1 MITRLR
7 VKQKAFDVA
16 EIATAPVP
24 ELAEG
29 QVLARVERFAL
40 TANNITYAV
49 AGDMIGYWKFFPEDE
64 AEWGM
69 VPVWGFAVVE
79 ASAHADVPVGTRF
92 YGYLPMAS
100 HVVLTPSRVSPR
112 GFAEASPHRAELP
125 AVYNQY
131 QRTNDDPAA
140 LAEVS
145 DLRCLLFPLL
155 FTGYVIGDLLA
166 DNQGYGAKQVLIGS
180 ASSKTGIGAA
190 HHVKTLAEGPVE
202 LVGLTSPGNVGFCEG
217 LGVYDRVV
225 AYGDA
230 TTLDAAAPTV
240 FIDMAGDGGLTTRLH
255 QHFGA
260 NMKASIGVGLTH
272 WQSRVGQAGR
282 PPEGLPGAKP
292 EFFFAPAQMAKR
304 QAEWGPGVL
313 EKRMLEANLA
323 FLPVMAAHLHIEKG
337 KGAEAVAAAYAA
349 MVSGRTA
356 PDVGVVLS
364 FG

>member
-24 ELAEG
+24 ELNEG

-64 AEWGM
+64 PEWGM

-79 ASAHADVPVGTRF
+79 DSRHPDVPVGTRV

-100 HVVLTPSRVSPR
+100 HVVLTPGRVSPR
-112 GFAEASPHRAELP
+112 GFADVSAHRAELP

-131 QRTNDDPAA
+131 QRTNDEAA
-140 LAEVS
+140 ELAAVA
-145 DLRCLLFPLL
+145 DWRCLLFPLL
-155 FTGYVIGDLLA
+155 FTGYVIGDYLA
-166 DNQGYGAKQVLIGS
+166 DKDGFGAAQVLIGS
-180 ASSKTGIGAA
+180 ASSKTGIGTA
-190 HHVKTLAEGPVE
+190 HHVKALAEGPVE
-202 LVGLTSPGNVGFCEG
+202 LVGLTSAGNVAFCEG
-217 LGVYDRVV
+217 LGVYDRVI

-230 TTLDAAAPTV
+230 ETLDATVPAV
-240 FIDMAGDGGLTTRLH
+240 FIDMAGDGGLTKRLH
-255 QHFGA
+255 EHFGE
-260 NMKASIGVGLTH
+260 NMRASIGVGLTH
-272 WQSRVGQAGR
+272 WQAGR

-304 QAEWGPGVL
+304 HAEWGPGVL
-313 EKRMLEANLA
+313 DKRMLEANLA
-323 FLPVMAAHLHIEKG
+323 FLPVMAEHLRIERG
-337 KGAEAVAAAYAA
+337 EGAEAVAAAYAA
-349 MVSGRTA
+349 MVRGRTPA
-356 PDVGVVLS
+356 DVGVVLS
-364 FG
+364 FA

>member
-1 MITRLR
+1 MITRLK
-7 VKQKAFDVA
+7 VKQKAFDTA

-29 QVLARVERFAL
+29 QVLARIERFAL

-49 AGDMIGYWKFFPEDE
+49 AGDMIGYWKFFPEDD

-79 ASAHADVPVGTRF
+79 ESRHPDVPVGTRV

-100 HVVLTPSRVSPR
+100 HVVLTPSRVSAR
-112 GFAEASPHRAELP
+112 GFADASPHRAALP

-140 LAEVS
+140 LADVA
-145 DLRCLLFPLL
+145 DWRCLLFPLL
-155 FTGYVIGDLLA
+155 FTGYVIGDYVA
-166 DNQGYGAKQVLIGS
+166 DNGGFGASQVLIGS

-190 HHVKTLAEGPVE
+190 HHVKTLATGPVE
-202 LVGLTSPGNVGFCEG
+202 LVGLTSPGNVAFCEG

-225 AYGDA
+225 TYADA
-230 TTLDAAAPTV
+230 DTLDAAVPTV

-255 QHFGA
+255 HHFGA

-272 WQSRVGQAGR
+272 WQAGR

-292 EFFFAPAQMAKR
+292 EFFFAPAQIAKR

-313 EKRMLEANLA
+313 DQRMLAASLA
-323 FLPVMAAHLHIEKG
+323 FLPVMAQHLKIERG
-337 KGAEAVAAAYAA
+337 EGAEAVAAAYAE
-349 MVSGRTA
+349 MVAGRTA
-356 PDVGVVLS
+356 ADVGVMLS

>member
-16 EIATAPVP
+16 EIASAPVP

-29 QVLARVERFAL
+29 QVLARIERFAL

-49 AGDMIGYWKFFPEDE
+49 AGYMIGYWKFFPEAE

-79 ASAHADVPVGTRF
+79 ASSHADVPVGTRV

-100 HVVLTPSRVSPR
+100 HVVLTPARVSPR
-112 GFAEASPHRAELP
+112 GFTEASPHRAELP

-131 QRTNDDPAA
+131 QRTNDDPPA
-140 LAEVS
+140 LADVS

-155 FTGYVIGDLLA
+155 FTGYVIGDYLA
-166 DNQGYGAKQVLIGS
+166 DNGGFGARQVLIGS

-190 HHVKTLAEGPVE
+190 HHVKTLADGPVE

-225 AYGDA
+225 AYADA
-230 TTLDAAAPTV
+230 ETIDAAVPTV

-255 QHFGA
+255 RHFGE

-272 WQSRVGQAGR
+272 WQAGR
-282 PPEGLPGAKP
+282 APEGLPGAKP

-323 FLPVMAAHLHIEKG
+323 FLPVMAAHLRIEKG
-337 KGAEAVAAAYAA
+337 EGAEAVAAAYAA
-349 MVSGRTA
+349 MVSGGTA

-364 FG
+364 L

>member
-7 VKQKAFDVA
+7 VKQKAFDTA
-16 EIATAPVP
+16 EIASAPVP

-64 AEWGM
+64 AEWGQ

-79 ASAHADVPVGTRF
+79 ESRHPDVPVGTRV

-100 HVVLTPSRVSPR
+100 HVVLAPSRVSVR
-112 GFAEASPHRAELP
+112 GFTDASSHRAALP

-131 QRTNDDPAA
+131 QRTNDDPPA
-140 LAEVS
+140 LTDVA
-145 DLRCLLFPLL
+145 DWRCLLFPLL
-155 FTGYVIGDLLA
+155 FTGYVIGDYVA
-166 DNQGYGAKQVLIGS
+166 DNGGFGAQQVLIGS

-190 HHVKTLAEGPVE
+190 HHVKTLAAGPAE
-202 LVGLTSPGNVGFCEG
+202 LVGLTSPGNVAFCEG
-217 LGVYDRVV
+217 LDIYDRVI
-225 AYGDA
+225 AYTDVE
-230 TTLDAAAPTV
+230 TLDAAVPTV

-255 QHFGA
+255 HHFGE

-272 WQSRVGQAGR
+272 WQAGR

-292 EFFFAPAQMAKR
+292 EFFFAPAQIAKR
-304 QAEWGPGVL
+304 QADWGPGVL
-313 EKRMLEANLA
+313 DKRMLDANLA
-323 FLPVMAAHLHIEKG
+323 FLPVMSKHLKIERG
-337 KGAEAVAAAYAA
+337 KGADAVRSAYAA

-364 FG
+364 IG